1 VNPRVSWCATL
12 GMRVAPGLSA
22 CTASGQRVLSGPHA
36 WGSGAP
42 TLHRPLD
49 RSQVEWGFTTSIAG
63 HACRARAAARS
74 RPCLREVR

>member
-1 VNPRVSWCATL
+1 MNPRVSWCATL

-42 TLHRPLD
+42 TLHRLVD

-63 HACRARAAARS
+63 HGYRVRAATRL
-74 RPCLREVR
+74 RRCLREVR